1 MKRTHAKITLLGLAL
16 FWLAAGGSSA
26 TASRSAAPPE
36 TVQLREALDALVAA
50 GVPGALVL
58 VRDGDRTIRLAAGY
72 GNLARRTP
80 MQSSDRFRIGSETK
94 TFVATVVL
102 QLVGERK
109 LALADTVERWLPG
122 LVPGGGTISVRQLLN
137 HTSGL
142 FDYAEDKMVERQLDN
157 PMKVWAPRRLV
168 AIATAHAPLFSPG
181 ARWSYSNTGYILLGL
196 IVEKASGKSLG
207 AELRER
213 IFAPLRLRATSLDT
227 RPQIAGRHAHGYT
240 RYRKSRLTDI
250 SVVSPSLFWAAG
262 AIVSTADDLL
272 RFHRALFRGRL
283 LHPRLLAAM
292 KTTVPVTPQQRYGL
306 GLIVSRYVRCGVFFG
321 HGGETFGY
329 ETFTDSRSDGKR
341 DLVIAVNADS
351 SVRSERAQGALERL
365 NAIAHCGWPLPRGH
379 G

>member
-1 MKRTHAKITLLGLAL
+1 
-16 FWLAAGGSSA
+16 
-26 TASRSAAPPE
+26 
-36 TVQLREALDALVAA
+36 
-50 GVPGALVL
+50 
-58 VRDGDRTIRLAAGY
+58 
-72 GNLARRTP
+72 
-80 MQSSDRFRIGSETK
+80 
-94 TFVATVVL
+94 
-102 QLVGERK
+102 
-109 LALADTVERWLPG
+109 
-122 LVPGGGTISVRQLLN
+122 
-137 HTSGL
+137 
-142 FDYAEDKMVERQLDN
+142 MVERQLDN